1 MRGLIILLIMVI
13 FFLSG
18 FVFGIQKDEQAST
31 VETTKT
37 TPAVEETT
45 ETVSSQPSMEQEAN
59 VYEIEEGQYSLT
71 NKTASVLE
79 ATVKKVFD
87 IIVGIMYEI
96 SKIFF

>member
-1 MRGLIILLIMVI
+1 MRGVIVLLIMVI

-18 FVFGIQKDEQAST
+18 FVFGMQKEEQAST
-31 VETTKT
+31 VENIET
-37 TPAVEETT
+37 TPAVEETNMP
-45 ETVSSQPSMEQEAN
+45 VSSQPPLEQEAN
-59 VYEIEEGQYSLT
+59 VYEVEQGQYSLT

>member
-31 VETTKT
+31 VETTET

-45 ETVSSQPSMEQEAN
+45 ETVSSQPSMEQAN